1 MNIPHNKVDTSK
13 EVSTFLLGG
22 KKMRK
27 WWYKRIFI
35 IIFVLSG
42 MLGTGFGM
50 SEWQEQETKQWVS
63 TDATNETMLIPGGMP
78 IGIYM
83 ETDGVLV
90 LATECIN
97 CIDGNAYEPAK
108 NLVKA
113 GDYIVGING
122 AQVENKK
129 ELIQEVAKL
138 ESEQVVLSL
147 RRMDEHID
155 VKMKCVEVKT
165 GSYKLGVWVKDNIQ
179 GLGTVTYVTQ
189 DNCFGALG
197 HGIHDTDTKELVE
210 IAKGSVYETN
220 IVGVRKGVKGEPGG
234 LEGYIVY
241 NRYNKNGTIDKNT
254 ENGIFGTLTNLDAV
268 LDKQEMVPVCKKK
281 DIRLGEATILCT
293 VDGKME
299 EYAIKIKNID
309 TYTANVNKG
318 IILEITDKELLE
330 LTGGIVQGMSGSP
343 ILQNGKIV
351 GAVTHVLV
359 NDPARGYGI
368 FIEDMLEM

>member
-1 MNIPHNKVDTSK
+1 MNIPHNKVDTSN

-42 MLGTGFGM
+42 MLGTGYGM

-63 TDATNETMLIPGGMP
+63 TDTTNETMLIPGGMP

-122 AQVENKK
+122 AKVENKK

-179 GLGTVTYVTQ
+179 GLGTITYVTQ
-189 DNCFGALG
+189 DHGFGALG
-197 HGIHDTDTKELVE
+197 HGIHDSDTKELVE
-210 IAKGSVYETN
+210 S
-220 IVGVRKGVKGEPGG
+220 
-234 LEGYIVY
+234 
-241 NRYNKNGTIDKNT
+241 NRTPRS
-254 ENGIFGTLTNLDAV
+254 E
-268 LDKQEMVPVCKKK
+268 
-281 DIRLGEATILCT
+281 
-293 VDGKME
+293 
-299 EYAIKIKNID
+299 
-309 TYTANVNKG
+309 
-318 IILEITDKELLE
+318 
-330 LTGGIVQGMSGSP
+330 
-343 ILQNGKIV
+343 
-351 GAVTHVLV
+351 
-359 NDPARGYGI
+359 
-368 FIEDMLEM
+368 